1 MAKERE
7 TQPEESFEIAEKQP
21 AAASAGPLNRRKTTS
36 RRTKTVLDEIAEQEN
51 RLRKETQRI
60 AVDGAAAKE
69 PASNPLRNHLDAEYK
84 TLQEKLDA
92 IEKFAASENTSLG
105 LSRTAA
111 SAAPADSAD
120 SKNIPEAVRAHV
132 ETMQPPPAGEQAAQE
147 TEDFLKQRFFAI
159 LNEGVQ
165 EELGAAG
172 IAAEQL
178 MAGAGAVGPETFEET
193 AASADLTT
201 ADATAEAMPT
211 EQATVSAPWER
222 DTAEDELIEAAAQFS
237 ASQQGGATVKLAG
250 REAVAKP
257 SKESGEGDAEK
268 PTEIVAFDV
277 SNYTAEDVEGRPASG
292 MGTLK
297 DKDVV
302 LAQEAGTHRRGR
314 LSRAADNIAVEQM
327 RTTPWEALG
336 YFCIG
341 LAALV
346 IILWCFLLL
355 LQG

>member
-1 MAKERE
+1 MAEERE
-7 TQPEESFEIAEKQP
+7 TQSEESFEIAERQP

-51 RLRKETQRI
+51 RLRKETRKI

-69 PASNPLRNHLDAEYK
+69 PAGNPLRNHLDAEYK

-92 IEKFAASENTSLG
+92 IEKCAASENTSLG

-111 SAAPADSAD
+111 SAAPADS
-120 SKNIPEAVRAHV
+120 KNIPEAFHAHV
-132 ETMQPPPAGEQAAQE
+132 EAMQPPPAGKQAAQE

-222 DTAEDELIEAAAQFS
+222 DTVEDEPIGAAAQFS

-268 PTEIVAFDV
+268 LTEIVAFDV

-302 LAQEAGTHRRGR
+302 LAQEAGTHRRSR